1 MTMDK
6 LFDGSNAHE
15 LCGTE
20 WVRGG
25 KQHVLK
31 TYEKLHEGKI
41 GAHWLWVAIERIA
54 NGEPEI
60 EVMRDYEY
68 VYSPKEKP

>member
-15 LCGTE
+15 LC

-31 TYEKLHEGKI
+31 AYERLHEGKL
-41 GAHWLWVAIERIA
+41 GAHWLWVALERIA

-60 EVMRDYEY
+60 EVMRDYGY
-68 VYSPKEKP
+68 VYPPKETP